1 MEESMRKILF
11 LAAVALAVT
20 SCVGTPWVITASS
33 DRNTQ
38 ARAEGSQPPRDSVLL
53 GEQEVDFKVDHDKFD
68 VRRHEGSFRSLFFQV
83 EKNDLELFNL
93 VVIYE
98 NGERQGIETR
108 LTFNEG
114 SRSRLIDL
122 VGGER
127 RIKSI
132 EFTYRTIGTW
142 QEGKARV
149 VVYGVR

>member
-1 MEESMRKILF
+1 MRKILF
-11 LAAVALAVT
+11 LAAVALSVT
-20 SCVGTPWVITASS
+20 SCVGTPWTTTASS

-53 GEQEVDFKVDHDKFD
+53 GEQDVDFKVDHDKID
-68 VRRHEGSFRSLFFQV
+68 VKRHNGSFRSLFFLV
-83 EKNDLELFNL
+83 EKNDMELFNL

-132 EFTYRTIGTW
+132 QFTYRTIGTW